1 MILRGSRFSMALPL
15 MGAMRARAMRPWINT
30 SRNPLYQ
37 ARYLNTKKELLIDDE
52 NQANDIIEIKSE
64 SNANESDT
72 SAETTGVIDK
82 DREEILLFYNHIY
95 PVSVSNSRIKQY
107 LRWWHS
113 PLQARLSNE
122 QLKQIVEK
130 ISSPL
135 PEGAKAKE
143 FIPLKRDCG
152 AFVKFTIPRSLSS
165 EQFVGAIQE
174 NVLNWVDEEHAVWYK
189 KIKNLVSNNYPSVYP
204 VKGTPWI
211 EDLRRFPSTTLKV
224 MFEGNPLTEEELY
237 LLFRRY
243 GLIVDIIPED
253 KFATVVYRRVRSAVS
268 AKNCITGITLNKGKT
283 VLHIQ
288 YVKIKR
294 VNYITDF
301 ISAHQRITI
310 PIIIALLAGTAV
322 LIFDPIRE
330 WFIEEKITK
339 KYSLENQKFGR
350 IRKLLLF
357 PFDTIKEWY
366 WKSYDYFDDYVHS
379 KEEIQTEGEAAKVID
394 SNLIWVDRYEKAKQ
408 LKLWI
413 FENVGTF
420 IIVKGPK
427 GSGKNDFV
435 LENCL
440 QKDEKLKSKI
450 LYIDCDKIVKSRSTN
465 SLMKNTASQI
475 GYFPLFTWTNSV
487 SQFVDLGVQSI
498 TGQKSGL
505 SESKETQFK
514 NIFALATQAI
524 RSITQSEY
532 KRYETIILKKN
543 HKLVNK
549 EEAVELL
556 KYDGFLQQHPETKP
570 IVVIDKF
577 GHNIQDEHDFVHPVI
592 AEWAS
597 GLIQI
602 NIAHVIFI
610 TSDVGSMLILNEAL
624 PNQVFKLIVL
634 SDASFA
640 TSKKYLQNQLK
651 VDDAS
656 SFAACVEPLGGRML
670 DLQAFIRRVKSGE
683 EPQVALQELVNQ
695 AAEQITT
702 FFINKEG
709 KEWDPCQVWVIMKLL
724 TEQGSIDFQLL
735 LKNPLFSSSYDTLGI
750 LTTLEKHDLISLTY
764 NKGVLDKIK
773 TGRPLYQ
780 SAFKNL
786 IEDKRVFRI
795 YEQNYIKKLISM
807 ENAKIKKLE
816 EEIQSIY
823 KANLKNR
830 VAYLSDKVDSSNKKI
845 MDYEKQV
852 KSLNEADQSEGKFLG
867 LKLT

>member
-1 MILRGSRFSMALPL
+1 
-15 MGAMRARAMRPWINT
+15 MGLWVNSGRKA
-30 SRNPLYQ
+30 LYQ
-37 ARYLNTKKELLIDDE
+37 ARCLNTKKELPFDDK
-52 NQANDIIEIKSE
+52 ASDINEIKSE

-72 SAETTGVIDK
+72 SAETTGVIEK
-82 DREEILLFYNHIY
+82 DREEVLLFFNHIY
-95 PVSVSNSRIKQY
+95 PVSVSNSRVKHY
-107 LRWWHS
+107 LRWWQS
-113 PLQARLSNE
+113 PLQARLSND
-122 QLKQIVEK
+122 QLKQTVEK
-130 ISSPL
+130 ISSPI
-135 PEGAKAKE
+135 PEGAKVQE

-152 AFVKFTIPRSLSS
+152 AFVKFSIPKSLSS
-165 EQFVGAIQE
+165 EQFVGTIQA
-174 NVLNWVDEEHAVWYK
+174 NVLNWVDQEHAVWYK
-189 KIKNLVSNNYPSVYP
+189 KIKKFVSSNYPSAYP

-211 EDLRRFPSTTLKV
+211 EDLRRFPSTTLKIIY
-224 MFEGNPLTEEELY
+224 EGNPLTEEELY

-253 KFATVVYRRVRSAVS
+253 KFATVVYHRVRSAVS
-268 AKNCITGITLNKGKT
+268 AKNCITGISLNKGKT

-288 YVKIKR
+288 YVKLKR
-294 VNYITDF
+294 VNYLTDF
-301 ISAHQRITI
+301 ISTHQRIAV

-350 IRKLLLF
+350 MRKLLLL

-366 WKSYDYFDDYVHS
+366 WKSYDYFDDYVHAE
-379 KEEIQTEGEAAKVID
+379 EEIQTEGEATKIID
-394 SNLIWVDRYEKAKQ
+394 PNLIWIDRYEKAKQ

-420 IIVKGPK
+420 IIIKGPK

-435 LENCL
+435 LEHCL
-440 QKDEKLKSKI
+440 CKDQKLKSKI
-450 LYIDCDKIVKSRSTN
+450 LYLDCDKIVKSRSTN

-475 GYFPLFTWTNSV
+475 GYFPLFTWTNSI

-514 NIFALATQAI
+514 NIFTLATQAI
-524 RSITQSEY
+524 RSITQAEY
-532 KRYETIILKKN
+532 KKYETIILKKN
-543 HKLVNK
+543 HKMANK
-549 EEAVELL
+549 EEEMELL

-570 IVVIDKF
+570 IIVIDKF
-577 GHNIQDEHDFVHPVI
+577 GLNAQDEHDFVYPVI

-597 GLIQI
+597 GLIQN

-624 PNQVFKLIVL
+624 PSQVFKLIVL
-634 SDASFA
+634 SDASLA

-651 VDDAS
+651 VDDTT
-656 SFAACVEPLGGRML
+656 SFACCLEPLGGRML

-724 TEQGSIDFQLL
+724 TEHGSIDFQLL

-764 NKGVLDKIK
+764 NKGVLDMIK

-786 IEDKRVFRI
+786 IQDKHVFRI
-795 YEQNYIKKLISM
+795 YEQNYIKKLIAM

-830 VAYLSDKVDSSNKKI
+830 VAYLSEKVDASNKKV

-852 KSLNEADQSEGKFLG
+852 KSLNDGNQSEGSFLG